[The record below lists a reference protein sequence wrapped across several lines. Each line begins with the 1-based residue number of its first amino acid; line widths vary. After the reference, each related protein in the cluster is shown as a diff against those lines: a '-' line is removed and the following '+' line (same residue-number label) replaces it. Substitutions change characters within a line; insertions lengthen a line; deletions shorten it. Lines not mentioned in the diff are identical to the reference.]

1 MIEIIKKPL
10 VTEKAMK
17 LGEKS
22 QYVFIVDQNANKIE
36 IKKAIEELFEVNVL
50 SVRTLNLK
58 GKVKSRFTRKGIMK
72 GHTSSRK
79 KALVTLE
86 EGQTIDLVSGETS
99 EK

>member
-1 MIEIIKKPL
+1 MIELIRKPL

-22 QYVFIVDQNANKIE
+22 QYVFIVDHTSNKIE
-36 IKKAIEELFEVNVL
+36 IKKAVEELFEVNVL

-58 GKVKSRFTRKGIMK
+58 GKVKSRFTRKGIMRGK
-72 GHTSSRK
+72 TASKK
-79 KALVTLE
+79 KAFVTLK

-99 EK
+99 D